1 MKSEKADGAEGGSG
15 GWIIVTRQ
23 PQFKNVNRE
32 DDHDGQWSP
41 CAGVPAL
48 LAHDDDDDDDD
59 RIMMTMTTLWGV
71 SPPDDDHDDHDDD
84 GHLVWGCQPSWPSA
98 RGD

>member
-48 LAHDDDDDDDD
+48 LAHDDDDDNDDD
-59 RIMMTMTTLWGV
+59 RIMMTMTTLCGG
-71 SPPDDDHDDHDDD
+71 SSTPDDDDDDDDD
-84 GHLVWGCQPSWPSA
+84 GQ
-98 RGD
+98 

>member
-32 DDHDGQWSP
+32 DNHDGQWSP
-41 CAGVPAL
+41 CVGVPAL
-48 LAHDDDDDDDD
+48 LAHDDDDD
-59 RIMMTMTTLWGV
+59 RIMMTMTTLCGGA
-71 SPPDDDHDDHDDD
+71 SPPGPAH
-84 GHLVWGCQPSWPSA
+84 GGTEPLLPRSPFQLAV
-98 RGD
+98 

>member
-41 CAGVPAL
+41 CVGVPAL
-48 LAHDDDDDDDD
+48 LAHDDDDD
-59 RIMMTMTTLWGV
+59 RIMMV
-71 SPPDDDHDDHDDD
+71 SVHF
-84 GHLVWGCQPSWPSA
+84 VWGCQPSW
-98 RGD
+98 